1 MWKLGSVFWSTWVTV
16 DQVSGQSGSWTT
28 RESNKSGPGSW
39 KPISITPGLKFCS
52 VFVFYILIHFVL
64 SLLYLIV
71 IRCSAVFC
79 NLELHVFRQENI
91 AWELAY
97 SWVKLNHL
105 SSNQAQFLTLLTMG
119 ASFWLNDK
127 ALWIAKPGHVTV
139 SIKLLHLRF
148 SLLLSHFQPIFV
160 LFVVVSAVLSC
171 MLFNS
176 RPCQN
181 NPDRSSMICECRSFG
196 WFEWLAMIG
205 DCVPSTSKQHP
216 VTTSTKACPPKY
228 SHKLLKPCWSRI
240 LTSDMALKQDKRPDE
255 MVTNNLL

>member
-1 MWKLGSVFWSTWVTV
+1 M
-16 DQVSGQSGSWTT
+16 
-28 RESNKSGPGSW
+28 
-39 KPISITPGLKFCS
+39 
-52 VFVFYILIHFVL
+52 
-64 SLLYLIV
+64 
-71 IRCSAVFC
+71 
-79 NLELHVFRQENI
+79 
-91 AWELAY
+91 AY

-119 ASFWLNDK
+119 ASFCLNGK

-160 LFVVVSAVLSC
+160 SFVAVSAVLSC

-228 SHKLLKPCWSRI
+228 SQKLLKPCWSRI
-240 LTSDMALKQDKRPDE
+240 LTSDMALKQGQKTRWNGDKQPTVRW
-255 MVTNNLL
+255 VTV